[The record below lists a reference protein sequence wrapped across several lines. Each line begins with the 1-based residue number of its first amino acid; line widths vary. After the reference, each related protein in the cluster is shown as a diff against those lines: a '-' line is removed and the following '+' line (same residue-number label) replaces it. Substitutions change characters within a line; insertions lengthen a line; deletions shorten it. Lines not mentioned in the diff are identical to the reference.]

1 MNTTFATKCRVPLF
15 LIGFALALGARAE
28 KVQVWAKGVSAEDG
42 WHNTFQFRNGCW
54 AGCATDMIDWWQKR
68 IAEKYDYS
76 NIKVWERE
84 ELIREYD
91 TNSYFA
97 DGGDYIWRALE
108 WVFANTVKVVN
119 LKKPGDKAGGY
130 LYYQMND
137 DKEMYLVSIRGYL
150 DSDRTKVE
158 AALQAFMDAKG
169 NAIAAVSSSSHA
181 WTVYGVEYDT
191 ETKKFTKIWATDP
204 YPDSTTKR
212 IPLLHSFDVMYST
225 NGDLCYFLRYIYDV
239 DNGSYNPQEIDPTEM
254 IFLRMDDALLVN
266 SSGERAFRLLREDA
280 DTFKPIRP
288 SEGATFE
295 TKDDALAFIE
305 AFNKDRPSFVT
316 PPEGVPATFNKT
328 HYANLFEMKTRA
340 LEDGTFSVAAVF
352 TSEARERVQSQV
364 NRFDKVDLKGL
375 HAGEQEAEF
384 ATTPGLYYSV
394 LAGETPSDLKVKSST
409 LATESSLKLIFPKM
423 SMRGF
428 YRVRATLSEE
438 QVQ

>member
-1 MNTTFATKCRVPLF
+1 MNTTFAIKCRIRLL
-15 LIGFALALGARAE
+15 LIGFALAFGVKAE
-28 KVQVWAKGVSAEDG
+28 KVQVWAKGVSAEGG
-42 WHNTFQFRNGCW
+42 WQNTFQFRNGCW

-76 NIKVWERE
+76 SIKVWERE

-108 WVFANTVKVVN
+108 WVFKNTVKVVD
-119 LKKPGDKAGGY
+119 LKRPGDKPGGY
-130 LYYQMND
+130 LYYQTDD
-137 DKEMYLVSIRGYL
+137 DKESYLISIRGYL
-150 DSDRTKVE
+150 YSDRTKVE
-158 AALQAFMDAKG
+158 VALQAFMDAKG

-191 ETKKFTKIWATDP
+191 ETKRFTKIWATDP

-225 NGDLCYFLRYIYDV
+225 NSDECYFLRYIYDEY
-239 DNGSYNPQEIDPTEM
+239 NGSYNPQEIDPMEM
-254 IFLRMDDALLVN
+254 IFLRIDDALLVN
-266 SSGERAFRLLREDA
+266 SAGERAFKLLGEDTA
-280 DTFKPIRP
+280 PFKPIRP
-288 SEGATFE
+288 SEGATFD
-295 TKDDALAFIE
+295 TQAAALAFIE
-305 AFNKDRPSFVT
+305 AFNKDRPSFIT
-316 PPEGVPATFNKT
+316 PPEGVPETFDKVR
-328 HYANLFEMKTRA
+328 YANLFEMKPRA
-340 LEDGTFSVAAVF
+340 MENESFSVAVAF
-352 TSEARERVQSQV
+352 TSEARENIEAQV
-364 NRFDKVDLKGL
+364 NGFDKVDLKGL
-375 HAGEQEAEF
+375 HMGGQEAEF

-394 LAGETPSDLKVKSST
+394 LAGENPSDLKVKSST
-409 LATESSLKLIFPKM
+409 LATENSLKLMFPKV